1 MTMPQRKQMTWA
13 QLRVGLLAL
22 VGLVLVM
29 VGVFYVT
36 GTRIFSP
43 KYQLHAFLPEV
54 EGLTLGAPVRL
65 EGVEVGNVDAI
76 RVAPRISGEKLDRKR
91 NVELTLSVD
100 RRFRDEIRSDSRVSL
115 VTEGLLGN
123 RYVRITRGVSDE
135 IVPPQGEV
143 KGEEEVAIKQ
153 IVERG
158 ADLVEN
164 LGALS
169 KEVRD
174 IVDGV
179 KRGRGSL
186 GKFLT
191 DEELYERLNSSA
203 AKIDQMLVETQA
215 GRNSLGKFIAN
226 DELYQRVNS
235 AVTRVDRLLAEV
247 QDQKGTL
254 GKLIYDPQVYEN
266 ARQFVDKANAFLADV
281 RAGKGSLG
289 KLANDDQLYVNLR
302 DSAASLKEATDK
314 LSKGPGSTAKMFN
327 DPQLYDN
334 LTGLSGD
341 LRLLIGDFRKNPN
354 KFLHIKLTIF

>member
-1 MTMPQRKQMTWA
+1 MPQRRQVTWA

-22 VGLVLVM
+22 VGLFLVM
-29 VGVFYVT
+29 VAVFYVT
-36 GTRIFSP
+36 GTGILAP

-76 RVAPRISGEKLDRKR
+76 RIAPRRTGEKLDRLR
-91 NVELTLSVD
+91 NVEVHMRID
-100 RRFRDEIRSDSRVSL
+100 RRFQNEIRTDSRASL

-123 RYVRITRGVSDE
+123 RYVRLTRGVAAES
-135 IVPPQGEV
+135 IPPQGEV
-143 KGEEEVAIKQ
+143 KGEEEAAIKQ

-158 ADLVEN
+158 ADLVQN

-169 KEVRD
+169 KQVQE
-174 IVDGV
+174 IVEGV

-186 GKFLT
+186 GKFLVDDT
-191 DEELYERLNSSA
+191 LYNRLNESA
-203 AKIDQMLVETQA
+203 GRIDQMLIETQQ

-226 DELYQRVNS
+226 DELYQRINS
-235 AVTRVDRLLAEV
+235 AAGRVDALLAEI
-247 QDQKGTL
+247 QGQKGSL
-254 GKLIYDPQVYEN
+254 GKFIHDPEVYEN

-314 LSKGPGSTAKMFN
+314 LTKGQGSTAKMFN

-334 LTGLSGD
+334 LSGLSGD
-341 LRLLIGDFRKNPN
+341 LRLLIGDFRQNPKN
-354 KFLHIKLTIF
+354 FLRIKLSIF